1 MSQTAANSVRER
13 PGKSLGVAVALAFF
27 LGPIGLFYASVT
39 GAMVMLAVSVVVL
52 VPILLGLPINAVI
65 YFPVWVVCV
74 LWAAFAAHE
83 RAPQSPQADSPES
96 ADPPAVRPAGPEHNG
111 APGRS

>member
-27 LGPIGLFYASVT
+27 LGPIGLFYASIT
-39 GAMVMLAVSVVVL
+39 GAMVMLTVSVVVL
-52 VPILLGLPINAVI
+52 VPILLGLHINAVI

-83 RAPQSPQADSPES
+83 RTPQSPAAQPPGDAGP
-96 ADPPAVRPAGPEHNG
+96 AAVPPAERERVDT
-111 APGRS
+111 PGRS

>member
-13 PGKSLGVAVALAFF
+13 PGKSLGIAVALAFF
-27 LGPIGLFYASVT
+27 LGPIGLFYSSVT
-39 GAMVMLAVSVVVL
+39 GAMVMLTVSVVVL
-52 VPILLGLPINAVI
+52 VPILLGLHINAVI
-65 YFPVWVVCV
+65 YFPLWVVCV

-83 RAPQSPQADSPES
+83 RAAQRPNTDMPEGDP
-96 ADPPAVRPAGPEHNG
+96 AAAPPAGSAHNG